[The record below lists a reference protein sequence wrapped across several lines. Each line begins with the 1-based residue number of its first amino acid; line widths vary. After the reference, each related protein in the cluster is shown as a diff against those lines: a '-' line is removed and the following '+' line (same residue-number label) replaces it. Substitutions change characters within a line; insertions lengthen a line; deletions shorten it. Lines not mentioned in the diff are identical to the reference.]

1 MNKETYSAQHIQV
14 LKGLEAVRTRP
25 GMYIG
30 STGPSGLHHL
40 VYEVVDNSIDE
51 ALAGHC
57 DTIKVHIQEG
67 NVVSISDNG
76 RGIPIDT
83 HEEGISALELVMT
96 QLHAGGKFDKKAYQ
110 VSGGLHGVGVSVVNA
125 LSEWCQVEVQ
135 RNGYLYSQKY
145 TRGVA
150 TSDLKTTR
158 LQKSHSGTTVTFLA
172 DREIFENVEY
182 DLEVISERLRELAFL
197 NHNVTI
203 SLQDER
209 KSTSSV
215 TKEQFSYEGG
225 IRQFVEYLLEHR
237 HAFLEAPLHFKCERE
252 GLHLEV
258 ALSYHNGYNEHIL
271 TFVNNIHTREGG
283 THLAGFKS
291 GLTRVI
297 NEAYKNSPLYRKL
310 EETLSGE
317 DVREGLVAVISLK
330 IMNPQFEGQTKSKL
344 GNSEVRGAAESLV
357 AEQLTIQFD
366 RHPKAVQRIIE
377 KCQLAAKARIAA
389 RKAREITRRKNY
401 LDVSS
406 LPGKLA
412 DCSERDPT
420 KSEIYIVEGDSAGG
434 SAKQGRDRAFQAILP
449 LWGKMI
455 NVEKSRLDKVITNE
469 KLQPIIVSLGTNIGE
484 HFNIEKLRY
493 HKVIIMA
500 DADVDGSH
508 IRTLLLTFFYRFM
521 HELVEAG
528 HVYLAMPPL
537 YKISRGNQVQYAYDD
552 QEREKITKELQ
563 GTKHTAAIQ
572 IQRYKGLGEMNPE
585 QLWETTMDP
594 ATRMITQIK
603 IKNEKKADDIFCT
616 LMGEEVAPRREFIEE
631 NALRVIN
638 LDI

>member
-30 STGPSGLHHL
+30 STGSSGLHHL

-57 DTIKVHIQEG
+57 DTIAVCIQQD

-76 RGIPIDT
+76 RGIPIDR
-83 HEEGISALELVMT
+83 HEEGMSALELVMT
-96 QLHAGGKFDKKAYQ
+96 KLHAGGKFSKKAYQ

-125 LSEWCQVEVQ
+125 LSEWCRVEVQ
-135 RNGYLYSQKY
+135 RGGTHYSQEYK
-145 TRGVA
+145 RGEAV
-150 TSDLKTTR
+150 SELKTK
-158 LQKSHSGTTVTFLA
+158 KSTSSQSGTTVTFLA
-172 DREIFENVEY
+172 DHQIFDSIEY
-182 DLEVISERLRELAFL
+182 DTEVLTERLRELAFL
-197 NHNVTI
+197 NHNI
-203 SLQDER
+203 SISIRDER
-209 KSTSSV
+209 NGASAV
-215 TKEQFSYEGG
+215 KEERFKYEGG
-225 IRQFVEYLLEHR
+225 IRQFVEYLSEKR
-237 HAFLEAPLHFKCERE
+237 HVLLSAPLYFEITKEQMQ
-252 GLHLEV
+252 LEI
-258 ALSYHNGYNEHIL
+258 ALSYHSGYNEHIL
-271 TFVNNIHTREGG
+271 SFVNNIHTQEGG

-297 NEAYKNSPLYRKL
+297 NEAYKHSSLYRKL

-330 IMNPQFEGQTKSKL
+330 IANPQFEGQTKGKL
-344 GNSEVRGAAESLV
+344 GNSEIRGAVESLV

-366 RHPKAVQRIIE
+366 RHPKAVRHILE

-389 RKAREITRRKNY
+389 RKARELTRRKNF

-412 DCSERDPT
+412 DCSEKDPA

-434 SAKQGRDRAFQAILP
+434 SAKQGRDRTFQAILP

-469 KLQPIIVSLGTNIGE
+469 KLQPIIVSLGANIGE
-484 HFNIEKLRY
+484 NFNLEKLRY

-528 HVYLAMPPL
+528 YVYLAMPPL
-537 YKISRGNQVQYAYDD
+537 YKVSSGTQIRYAYDD
-552 QEREKITKELQ
+552 QARDEIIKAFQNQNRNPV
-563 GTKHTAAIQ
+563 H

-585 QLWETTMDP
+585 QLWETTMNP
-594 ATRMITQIK
+594 ATRLITQIN
-603 IKNEKKADDIFCT
+603 IKNDKKADDIFCT

-631 NALRVIN
+631 NALKVAN
-638 LDI
+638 LDV